1 MPNPFDAIQAPVR
14 DLHQQAGWPGTVYT
28 YTPDDSG
35 EGSWYDDTGGS
46 DDGWIEDSE
55 TVTIRVETSTSPSV
69 VRSAGGR
76 EITSDAAITVNPT
89 EHSGGTD
96 AFTAG
101 DGDDRKA
108 TEILDEDSGKRYR
121 TTRVNDE
128 HIGVLVLDCELLT

>member
-1 MPNPFDAIQAPVR
+1 MSNPFDAIQPPVR
-14 DLHQQAGWPGTVYT
+14 DLHQQAGWPGTVYS

-35 EGSWYDDTGGS
+35 GGEWYDDTGGG
-46 DDGWIEDSE
+46 DGGWIENNE

-69 VRSAGGR
+69 IRGAGGR
-76 EITSDAAITVNPT
+76 EITGDAAITVDPT
-89 EHSGGTD
+89 EHSGGAD

-108 TEILDEDSGKRYR
+108 TEVLDGDSDKRYR

-128 HIGVLVLDCELLT
+128 HTGVLVLDCELLP